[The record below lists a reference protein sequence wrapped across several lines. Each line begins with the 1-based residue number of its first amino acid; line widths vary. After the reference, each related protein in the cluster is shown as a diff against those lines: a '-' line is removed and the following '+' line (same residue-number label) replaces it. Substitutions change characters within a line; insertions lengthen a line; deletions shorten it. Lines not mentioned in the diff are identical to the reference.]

1 MHCFS
6 LSLSNNNNYWY
17 QYSDHLLHVM
27 YMYLFSYRARSG
39 STSKMIDTSVTQLS
53 GYIQLATDSIFES
66 FEKCPLVLRQSM
78 RLLWDRVIAKFPDN
92 VSTCIIYIIIIKCKP
107 AWYLFTRF
115 SVIEWVWE
123 GLWVFSW
130 FFNYLYSCNC
140 FCVQLH
146 VNEKFRIIVV

>member
-1 MHCFS
+1 MLYYPPTFPCIVFLFPSPIIIIIIIIIIILILIIVS
-6 LSLSNNNNYWY
+6 LLVLIFWPSSTCNV
-17 QYSDHLLHVM
+17 HVF
-27 YMYLFSYRARSG
+27 FSYRARSG

-92 VSTCIIYIIIIKCKP
+92 VSTCVIYIIFKCKP
-107 AWYLFTRF
+107 AWYLHVFTRF

-123 GLWVFSW
+123 GLWVFWW
-130 FFNYLYSCNC
+130 FF
-140 FCVQLH
+140 
-146 VNEKFRIIVV
+146 